1 MWTIWW
7 VWLAGALIL
16 GVLEVFVS
24 GYILLGFA
32 IGAAIT
38 GILLAVGGPLAGFMI
53 GSLPA
58 TSLIFAVLSLIAWIF
73 LRRVVGVRAGQ
84 IKIWDRDINED

>member
-53 GSLPA
+53 GSLPKDLINLVPPA
-58 TSLIFAVLSLIAWIF
+58 LPSLRHKPTSPPVHAE
-73 LRRVVGVRAGQ
+73 
-84 IKIWDRDINED
+84 K